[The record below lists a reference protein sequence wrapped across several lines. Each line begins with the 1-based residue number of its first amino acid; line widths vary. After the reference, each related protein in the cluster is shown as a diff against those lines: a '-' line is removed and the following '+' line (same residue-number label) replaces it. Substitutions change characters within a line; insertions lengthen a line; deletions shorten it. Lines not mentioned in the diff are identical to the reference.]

1 MWHCL
6 RFLSPVLNYN
16 SSIKDNLNVTMQR
29 TANGNAA
36 DLRRICNRSEQPK
49 IETLE
54 NNVARLILHRKLDG
68 TESQE
73 LQP

>member
-1 MWHCL
+1 M
-6 RFLSPVLNYN
+6 
-16 SSIKDNLNVTMQR
+16 MQR

-54 NNVARLILHRKLDG
+54 NNIARLILHRKLDG